1 MKLSLLVATLFVL
14 YGSSYAEN
22 TNFLLKTTGAKQL
35 VQFVSDAPLEKIV
48 GRAEE
53 VSGGVALDLTN
64 LASNASGSIHVNL
77 KELDTGLSLRNQHMR
92 ENHLHTNEFPE
103 AIFTITS
110 IVTAEPANISGGGTA
125 TTLLRGQLDLHGV
138 KKDYE
143 IMGKIGF
150 DPASGTLVAN
160 FRWNLLLKDHAIPR
174 PEFLFMK
181 LSDTQQI
188 SVELEFGK

>member
-1 MKLSLLVATLFVL
+1 MKLSLFLATLFVL
-14 YGSSYAEN
+14 FSSSLAEN

-53 VSGGVALDLTN
+53 ISGGVALDLSN
-64 LASNASGSIHVNL
+64 LASRASGSIHVNL

-103 AIFTITS
+103 ATFTITS

-125 TTLLRGQLDLHGV
+125 TTLLRGKLDLHGV
-138 KKDYE
+138 TKDYE
-143 IMGKIGF
+143 IMGTLGF
-150 DPASGTLVAN
+150 DPASGTLHA
-160 FRWNLLLKDHAIPR
+160 RYKWSILLKDHAIPR

-188 SVELEFGK
+188 TVDLEFGK